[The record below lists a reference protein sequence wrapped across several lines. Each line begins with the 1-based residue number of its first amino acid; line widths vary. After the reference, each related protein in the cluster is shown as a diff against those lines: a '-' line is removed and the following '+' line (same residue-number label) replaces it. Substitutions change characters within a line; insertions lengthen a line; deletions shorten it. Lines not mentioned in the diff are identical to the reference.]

1 MKELDFSL
9 ATTEEIIKKLA
20 QRAKQ
25 KRKKNMHYYGDQKSF
40 AKHIGISYRSYQ
52 QFEISGKITLEKF
65 IDVLRGLDALEEV
78 QGLLK
83 PSDEDLFNKL
93 STGKEMKP
101 LKDFKKEIHT
111 QELDKGDDEDM
122 VYIQDVFN

>member
-9 ATTEEIIKKLA
+9 ATTEEIIKELA

-40 AKHIGISYRSYQ
+40 AKHIGMSYRSYQ

-65 IDVLRGLDALEEV
+65 IDILRGLDSLDEI

-83 PSDEDLFNKL
+83 PSDEDLFTK
-93 STGKEMKP
+93 MKP
-101 LKDFKKEIHT
+101 LQRFKNEIHT
-111 QELDKGDDEDM
+111 KELDKDDDDDM
-122 VYIQDVFN
+122 VDIPNVFN